1 MNNRRLFLC
10 GLFAATMSLTA
21 LSSSRA
27 VANGDYEKED
37 NEKSDR
43 IGALY
48 TASNATTDNQILAF
62 DQMRDGSLKPVGAVS
77 TGGKGSGG
85 GLGNQSGLTLTPNR
99 QMLLAVN
106 AGSNE
111 ISVFKFNRNQPKLVS
126 KISSGGV
133 RPVSVTVQGDLVYV
147 LNAGSDDVT
156 GFYLKDDGKLYPI
169 PNSRRAL
176 SAKATAPAQIRFS
189 PDGQTMVV
197 TEKAT
202 NVISTFPIKY
212 GYLGDRISNPSNANT
227 PFGFAFDRRGNLLV
241 SEAADGPPNIS
252 SISSYDVLPNSKLKS
267 ITASAKTNQLAA
279 CWVIVSKNG
288 KYAYV
293 SNTGSGTISGFMI
306 KSNGSLTGITNNGIT
321 GNTGTGSGPI
331 DLIISQNG
339 QFLSSLNSRNGTISN
354 FRIESNG
361 ALKPAPTI
369 ANLPT
374 TVNGLVAR

>member
-21 LSSSRA
+21 LSSNRA
-27 VANGDYEKED
+27 VANESD
-37 NEKSDR
+37 EKSDR

-62 DQMRDGSLKPVGAVS
+62 DQMRDGSLKPMGSVS

-241 SEAADGPPNIS
+241 SEAAGGPPNIS
-252 SISSYDVLPNSKLKS
+252 SISSYDLLPNSKLKS

-293 SNTGSGTISGFMI
+293 SNTASGTISGFAI
-306 KSNGSLTGITNNGIT
+306 KPNGSLTGITNDGIT

-331 DLIISQNG
+331 DLIISRNG